1 MEYEQGTLEGLEMN
15 CRFCKT
21 PLKSIFA
28 DLGKTPLANSY
39 VRSEDI
45 NKGESF
51 YPLRSF
57 VCSNCFL
64 VQLDEFVSPENIFT
78 EYAYMSSYSES
89 MLNHVQNFVHDSI
102 TKFKL
107 SEKSNVIEIAS
118 NDGYL
123 LQFFKKN
130 NIPCFGIEPAI
141 NVAKI
146 AEEKGIK
153 TITKFFSLN
162 TAKELVKSEKRADLL
177 LAFNVLPHVPDLND
191 FVKGL
196 KELLS
201 QDGVIVIQF
210 SAYLL
215 PFLKNVEFDT
225 IYHEHFS
232 LFSVFTLQKIFSEY
246 GLTIFDLEEQ
256 QIHGGSMRLYL
267 KHAENNSNVIS
278 PNVEEQ
284 IKKEIKYGVNDLS
297 TYLNFQ
303 NKIELV
309 KQRVWKFFMDAKN
322 KNKSIV
328 GYGAP
333 AKGNTLLNYCGINQN
348 MLEYTVDINPYK
360 QGLFLP
366 GTNIPIYSP
375 QKIFETRP
383 DYVVILAW
391 NLKEEIMQQMKKIRD
406 WGGKFVVFIP
416 EVQILS

>member
-1 MEYEQGTLEGLEMN
+1 MN

-21 PLKSIFA
+21 PLRDIFA

-39 VRSEDI
+39 VRVEDI

-57 VCSNCFL
+57 VCHNCFL

-89 MLNHVQNFVHDSI
+89 MLSHVQNFVEDSI
-102 TKFKL
+102 KKFKL
-107 SEKSNVIEIAS
+107 SEKSSVIEIAS

-146 AEEKGIK
+146 SEEKGIK

-201 QDGVIVIQF
+201 QNGVIVIQF

-232 LFSVFTLQKIFSEY
+232 LFSVFTLQKIFSEH

-267 KHAENNSNVIS
+267 KHIENNSIITS
-278 PNVEEQ
+278 PNVDEQ
-284 IKKEIKYGVNDLS
+284 IKKEIKHGVNDLS

-303 NKIELV
+303 DKIELV
-309 KQRVWKFFMDAKN
+309 KQKVWKFFMDAKN
-322 KNKSIV
+322 KNKSIA

-348 MLEYTVDINPYK
+348 MLGYTVDINPYK

-391 NLKEEIMQQMKKIRD
+391 NLKEEIMQQMKQIRN

-416 EVQILS
+416 EVQVFP